1 MTSDLTLPIVLQL
14 LGVTT
19 IIAEFVLPSAGLL
32 TVTAMAVLGYSL
44 FHVFCYVSAEAGMY
58 FVAAD
63 VVMIPL
69 SILVG
74 IKLIASSPVTLR
86 KTLTSENGVSSQDSD
101 LQILVGKSGRALT
114 DLRPAGK
121 AIIDGNRFDVVSSG
135 DYIEKNDP
143 IVVSAVNGNRIVVR
157 IMEN

>member
-1 MTSDLTLPIVLQL
+1 
-14 LGVTT
+14 
-19 IIAEFVLPSAGLL
+19 
-32 TVTAMAVLGYSL
+32 
-44 FHVFCYVSAEAGMY
+44 MY